1 MAFFPDRS
9 TSTNLLCYKD
19 FITSALDD
27 GEQVHAIY
35 TDFKKAFDTVPHEL
49 LLQKMHCQFGVP
61 DNALKWFRS
70 YLSNR
75 FQRVVITGVSSDWA
89 PVSSGVPQGSIL
101 GPSLFIMYIN
111 DLPLSLRSS
120 ECLLFADDVKIFK
133 RITCV
138 NDCLDLQNDVHFISE
153 WCSKWK
159 MKLNY
164 TKCVF
169 INFSLKRALN
179 IDFSYFLDGIPL
191 KHVTSVKDL
200 GVFFSPD
207 LSFPCIYPVL

>member
-1 MAFFPDRS
+1 M
-9 TSTNLLCYKD
+9 
-19 FITSALDD
+19 
-27 GEQVHAIY
+27 
-35 TDFKKAFDTVPHEL
+35 PHEL

-191 KHVTSVKDL
+191 KHVTSV
-200 GVFFSPD
+200 V
-207 LSFPCIYPVL
+207 V